1 MNTLNW
7 SGINIDENDLDFL
20 YNLLLEEETPMT
32 LAQLTESIIAERI
45 KTYNKNK
52 KETAAQDDN
61 NYRPKKQYKE
71 GDTIVFPKE
80 NGMSGIVTA
89 VREGV
94 NPEFGNFDVITVE
107 MQDGT
112 TKEYAANLA
121 EHSLNDY
128 DYDNPD
134 KNLIDPVYVNKKF
147 GRRISQKLT
156 EELHKNDDLVRIN
169 RFWFP
174 QALLSE
180 VNLGF
185 LNLAE
190 AVLEMEEGRPM
201 LTSEIMEQIEY
212 PLDSNSALSEFSFNY
227 ALYQD
232 DRFAEVGPLNKTL
245 WTLKEM
251 QPEDVRKT
259 PMTLK
264 CSEDILALNND
275 DGVELPLGNIQD
287 ELDASELIE
296 PDETSD
302 SFEVCVSYP
311 HWKAGTLP
319 LIGAV
324 RPIFPT
330 ANDTDNVVFNFHD
343 KKTGET
349 FPGWVILS
357 KNYVCG
363 LKQWYRGSG
372 IIPGSIF
379 KVSVSEEPG
388 TIDLELIPPRVSKDW
403 IRGISID
410 EKNHFS
416 FITKQN
422 KITTEFDDRLV
433 MHVENDPKLD
443 TFWEFNNRKEAN
455 VLKQV
460 DNVFREIAKDSP
472 QGIVQFNEI
481 YAGINMLRRVPPR
494 ALYNILEN
502 MEKYEHV
509 DRMTYKYE
517 EKDEA

>member
-7 SGINIDENDLDFL
+7 AAISIDENDLDFI
-20 YNLLLEEETPMT
+20 YNRLLEEETPMT
-32 LAQLTESIIAERI
+32 PAQLTESLIAERI
-45 KTYNKNK
+45 KAYNKNK
-52 KETAAQDDN
+52 KETADRDNN
-61 NYRPKKQYKE
+61 NYRPKNQYKE

-80 NGMSGIVTA
+80 NGMSGVVTA

-94 NPEFGNFDVITVE
+94 NPEIGAFDVITVE

-112 TKEYAANLA
+112 EKEFAASLQ
-121 EHSLNDY
+121 EHLLNDY

-134 KNLIDPVYVNKKF
+134 ANLTDPAYVNKKF
-147 GRRISQKLT
+147 GRRISQKLS
-156 EELHKNDDLVRIN
+156 EQLHKNNELVRIGH
-169 RFWFP
+169 FWFP

-190 AVLEMEEGRPM
+190 AVLEMEEGRPL
-201 LTSEIMEQIEY
+201 LTNEIMEQIEY
-212 PLDSNSALSEFSFNY
+212 PMDSNSELSEFSFNF
-227 ALYQD
+227 ALHQD
-232 DRFAEVGPLNKTL
+232 DRFAEVGPHDKIL

-275 DGVELPLGNIQD
+275 DAVELPLGNIQD
-287 ELDASELIE
+287 ELDAAELAE
-296 PDETSD
+296 PLETSD
-302 SFEVCVSYP
+302 TFTACVSYP

-330 ANDTDNVVFNFHD
+330 ANETDNVVFTFHD

-363 LKQWYRGSG
+363 LKQWYRSNG
-372 IIPGSIF
+372 IIPGSMF
-379 KVSVSEEPG
+379 NVSAGSEPG
-388 TIDLELIPPRVSKDW
+388 MIDIELIPPRVSKDW
-403 IRGISID
+403 VRGIAID

-416 FITKQN
+416 FITKQY

-433 MHVENDPKLD
+433 VHVENDPKLD

-455 VLKQV
+455 FLKQI

-481 YAGINMLRRVPPR
+481 YAGINMLRRVPPK

-502 MEKYEHV
+502 MEKYQHV